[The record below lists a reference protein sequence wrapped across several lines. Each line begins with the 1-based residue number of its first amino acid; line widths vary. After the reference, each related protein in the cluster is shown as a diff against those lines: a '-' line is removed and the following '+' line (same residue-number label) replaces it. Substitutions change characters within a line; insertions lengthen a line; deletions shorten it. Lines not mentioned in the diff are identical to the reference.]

1 MPSFQFDYNKAH
13 IQQEVVY
20 YPMCGT
26 SFTVFGKNNC
36 DIRSKKKLVGGS
48 FVCLHR
54 PIHAA
59 FLEYFVDGIDN

>member
-36 DIRSKKKLVGGS
+36 DIRSKKNWLEEALCVYTGP
-48 FVCLHR
+48 FMLHSLN
-54 PIHAA
+54 I
-59 FLEYFVDGIDN
+59 LLME